1 MLLVALSFFGD
12 VPEHTRFWEALF
24 DAGHAPLFGA
34 MALIVRSLLRREKA
48 PRVVGPLRLE

>member
-1 MLLVALSFFGD
+1 VLLVALSFFGD

-48 PRVVGPLRLE
+48 PRVAGPLRLE